1 MIAFLV
7 RRAAWGLVTLLIF
20 VTVVFFLVNAA
31 IPYDY
36 ASQFRQASGAVREE
50 LGLDRPLWV
59 QYLDYVGGLVRGDL
73 GDSFGG
79 GAVTGII
86 WSNLPTTLLIFAIGA
101 ILAYLL
107 GSWLGRTVAWHRNR
121 VVTGST
127 TTLGVLAYTAFPPWL
142 VFLLV
147 YFLTEPLYDTRL
159 AIGLPSDSLDVWR
172 GNPLAR
178 DKVLLATAISLLVA
192 LVGAVIWRA
201 YALRR
206 GRRGL
211 AGLAVPLMLALAVGS
226 WHLLGFGTE
235 ALDLMFRGREG
246 VNVGQGSPLLAILA
260 FVLLAFGEIMFIMR
274 TGMAGEAPE
283 DYVFT
288 ARAKGV
294 PERAVRD
301 RHVARNAL
309 LPALSRF
316 VTGLPYVLT
325 GLIIIERELQLGGLS
340 SVLFGALEVVDVP
353 LITGT
358 LVVIGVIALGF
369 RLVLEVIQ
377 AALDPR
383 IRFSGEVR

>member
-1 MIAFLV
+1 MIGFLV
-7 RRAAWGLVTLLIF
+7 RRASWGLVTLLLF
-20 VTVVFFLVNAA
+20 VTLVFFLVNTA

-59 QYLDYVGGLVRGDL
+59 QYLDYMGGLVRGDL

-79 GAVTGII
+79 GTVTGII
-86 WSNLPTTLLIFAIGA
+86 WSNVPTTLLIFAIGA

-107 GSWLGRTVAWHRNR
+107 GSWLGRLVAWHRNR
-121 VVTGST
+121 VVKGST

-147 YFLTEPLYDTRL
+147 YFLTQPLYDTRL
-159 AIGLPSDSLDVWR
+159 AIGLPSDSLEVWR
-172 GNPLAR
+172 DNPLAR
-178 DKVLLATAISLLVA
+178 EKVLLATAVSLLVA
-192 LVGAVIWRA
+192 LVGAVVLRS
-201 YALRR
+201 YAFRR

-235 ALDLMFRGREG
+235 ALDLMFRGAEG

-260 FVLLAFGEIMFIMR
+260 FVLLAFGEVMFIIR
-274 TGMAGEAPE
+274 TGIAGEVPE

-340 SVLFGALEVVDVP
+340 SVLFRALEVVDVP

-369 RLVLEVIQ
+369 RLVLEFVQ

-383 IRFSGEVR
+383 IRYSGEVR